1 MNRIPVTCSWA
12 RTPGVCAGGRCRS
25 LWMASGAGSLLL
37 TARLGWG
44 VVHYLA
50 APRCHGPD
58 ALLCRGQG
66 YRHLATGWGGVCR
79 SKPVSVTSKLTVQI
93 PLSTGWQREREIH
106 SITHSTQCL
115 LTSVSLGNINKMR
128 RCRVKVNTTEERQ
141 RHTTVD
147 DKLLTAVEGRQA
159 ANVEIYEC

>member
-93 PLSTGWQREREIH
+93 PLSTGWQRERDSQH
-106 SITHSTQCL
+106 YPQH
-115 LTSVSLGNINKMR
+115 SVSVNISQPWKYKQN
-128 RCRVKVNTTEERQ
+128 ERLQ
-141 RHTTVD
+141 GKGQHHRGAPKTHD
-147 DKLLTAVEGRQA
+147 SWW
-159 ANVEIYEC
+159 